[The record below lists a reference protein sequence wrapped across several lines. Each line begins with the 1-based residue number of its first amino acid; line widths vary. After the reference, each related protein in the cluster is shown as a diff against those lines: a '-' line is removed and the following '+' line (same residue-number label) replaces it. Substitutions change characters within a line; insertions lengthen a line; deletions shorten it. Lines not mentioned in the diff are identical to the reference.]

1 MEEEEEYKIPE
12 LIDKQTKKEKV
23 NIKSFKTKRIIGK
36 GSYAQV
42 VLVRKKDNN
51 KVYAMKI
58 LMKSRMKKVK
68 QKLNVVIERN
78 ILVGINH
85 PFVIKMKYAFQTKD
99 CLYFVLHYCPGGELF
114 NLLSMRR
121 EFTEEQS
128 RFYLA

>member
-1 MEEEEEYKIPE
+1 MEEEFKIPE
-12 LIDKQTKKEKV
+12 NIKKKTKKDKV
-23 NIKSFKTKRIIGK
+23 NLKSFKMFKIIGR
-36 GSYAQV
+36 GSYAEV
-42 VLVRKKDNN
+42 VLVRHKETN

-58 LMKSRMKKVK
+58 LKKNRMKKVK

-85 PFVIKMKYAFQTKD
+85 HFVIKLKYAFQTKD
-99 CLYFVLHYCPGGELF
+99 ELYFILQYCPGGELF

-121 EFTEEQS
+121 EFTEEQA